1 MGSNITRAYF
11 TGQWKC
17 EPCVSGHKTGLHG
30 ASSSRLVGH
39 QASLL
44 LFCAM
49 LGYVLSAH
57 GGSGTL
63 LGFFIG
69 FSNAMMYLVHFVLLY
84 VPFGLFFATAA
95 YVVQTR
101 NLQPVVSYFGLYL
114 FALVLSLALHS
125 LLLLL
130 LVAAS
135 ATTRTFRGLL
145 HNAATPLAVAFNAVS
160 SSETVPATIAALEER
175 LNLDTKI
182 VRLLIPMAAVFNT
195 DGTAIYITISAL
207 FFAQTKSDYVD
218 LRTIFLTCALS
229 MLFSMA
235 TPTGG
240 GPSHLRLRLI
250 HEVVGMPTENIEILF
265 LTDWIGSRLATM
277 VDVLTGLIGV
287 HVVQHCCG
295 LEGSPTTEEANR
307 ELAH

>member
-1 MGSNITRAYF
+1 
-11 TGQWKC
+11 
-17 EPCVSGHKTGLHG
+17 
-30 ASSSRLVGH
+30 
-39 QASLL
+39 
-44 LFCAM
+44 M

-57 GGSGTL
+57 RGSGTL

-69 FSNAMMYLVHFVLLY
+69 FSNAMMYLVHFILLY

-95 YVVQTR
+95 FVVQTR
-101 NLQPVVSYFGLYL
+101 NLQPVVSYFGPYL
-114 FALVLSLALHS
+114 FTLVLSLALHS

-160 SSETVPATIAALEER
+160 GSETVPATIAALEER

-218 LRTIFLTCALS
+218 LRTIFLTCTLS

-240 GPSHLRLRLI
+240 GPSYLRLRLI
-250 HEVVGMPTENIEILF
+250 HEVVGMPTENIGILF
-265 LTDWIGSRLATM
+265 VTDWIGSRLATM

>member
-1 MGSNITRAYF
+1 
-11 TGQWKC
+11 
-17 EPCVSGHKTGLHG
+17 
-30 ASSSRLVGH
+30 
-39 QASLL
+39 
-44 LFCAM
+44 M
-49 LGYVLSAH
+49 LGFVLSAH

-69 FSNAMMYLVHFVLLY
+69 FSNAMMYLVHFILVY
-84 VPFGLFFATAA
+84 APFGLFFATAA

-114 FALVLSLALHS
+114 FTVVLSLAMHA
-125 LLLLL
+125 LLVLP

-135 ATTRTFRGLL
+135 TTKRTFRGLL

-182 VRLLIPMAAVFNT
+182 VRLLVPMAAVFNT
-195 DGTAIYITISAL
+195 DGTSIYITISAL
-207 FFAQTKSDYVD
+207 FFAQTKSDYID
-218 LRTIFLTCALS
+218 LHTIFLICALS
-229 MLFSMA
+229 MLCSMA

-240 GPSHLRLRLI
+240 GPSYLRLRLI
-250 HEVVGMPTENIEILF
+250 HEVVGIPTDNISILF
-265 LTDWIGSRLATM
+265 VTDWIGSRLATV

-287 HVVQHCCG
+287 HVVQHYCG
-295 LEGSPTTEEANR
+295 LEGSPTTEDAHR